1 MNTPARPTDGRALH
15 SSSTG
20 PVAGLVFPQ
29 AALQPEEV
37 TWIDL
42 SGAGRLTLDIVQE
55 RYGLPPEAITYFL
68 LRHQSAKVIHAGSA
82 LFLVTFL
89 ALPSRRALFTPHE
102 LKLCVTSTRV
112 VTWCGPFG
120 RGQPPLAQRLPGLPN
135 LSAQGVGPCLC
146 GVLTGVVTSYEA
158 IANLDKNRRFLNGL
172 REEQPWRGKWTE
184 KFLRF
189 LHGERVFLGH
199 VAREGKKLLETEE
212 HQQLLHLEE
221 RVGALAHRVWSAAR
235 RQSDKAMSAAR
246 ARMSNEGCDI

>member
-15 SSSTG
+15 FSSTG
-20 PVAGLVFPQ
+20 PVGGSVFPQ
-29 AALQPEEV
+29 AVPQPEGM

-42 SGAGRLTLDIVQE
+42 SGADRLTLDTVQE

-68 LRHQSAKVIHAGSA
+68 LRHQSTKVIHAGSA

-89 ALPSRRALFTPHE
+89 ALPSRRSLFTPQE

-112 VTWCGPFG
+112 VTWCGPSG
-120 RGQPPLAQRLPGLPN
+120 RGQPALARRLPGLPS
-135 LSAQGVGPCLC
+135 LGAQGVGPCLC
-146 GVLTGVVTSYEA
+146 GLLTGVVASYET
-158 IANLDKNRRFLNGL
+158 IANLGENRRFLNGL
-172 REEQPWRGKWTE
+172 REEQQWRDKRTE

-199 VAREGKKLLETEE
+199 VARESKKLLATEE

-221 RVGALAHRVWSAAR
+221 RVGALARRVWSAAR
-235 RQSDKAMSAAR
+235 RQGDEATSAAR
-246 ARMSNEGCDI
+246 ARVGNGGRDT